1 MKYCIPCI
9 LLLMVIATAQL
20 PKFEY
25 QGKLECDGREITDIS
40 WPSSG
45 VTDWDGDGKKDL
57 LMGEFSPSGKLRFYK
72 NVGSNTAPE
81 FDSYSYVKAN
91 GTDIK
96 LSTG

>member
-1 MKYCIPCI
+1 MKYCIMSV
-9 LLLMVIATAQL
+9 LFFVVMVFAQL
-20 PKFEY
+20 PGFEF
-25 QGKLECDGREITDIS
+25 QGQLECDGRAITDVS
-40 WPSSG
+40 WPSSC

-81 FDSYSYVKAN
+81 FESYSYVKAN

-96 LSTG
+96 LTTG